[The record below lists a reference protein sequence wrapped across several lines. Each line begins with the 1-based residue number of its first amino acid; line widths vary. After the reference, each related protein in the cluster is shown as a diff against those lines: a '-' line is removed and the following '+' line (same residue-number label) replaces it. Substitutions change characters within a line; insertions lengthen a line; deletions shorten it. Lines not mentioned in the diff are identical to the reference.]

1 MINYIIY
8 KKEKALMKYQIKN
21 ASISLGGNPILNEI
35 NIEITENSH
44 IGIVGR
50 NGAGKTTLLN
60 ALIHNE
66 LLEEGLEEEK
76 FEIIKIGSC
85 SIGYLEQITFNDETR
100 TLLEE
105 IKNCYPEI
113 MALEQKIEKLTKVLE
128 SDTSEKTISDYTNAL
143 DTFKTI
149 GGYSYQKEYEIML
162 KKFGFTENDKNKPI
176 SFFSGG
182 ERTKIA
188 FLKLLLGKQDILLL
202 DEPTNH
208 LDITAIEWLEN
219 YLKNYKGAFIIVS
232 HDRMFLNNTVNTI
245 YDVENG
251 KTTKYIGNY
260 EHFERQKKENYE
272 RQLKDFER
280 QQKEIARLY
289 ALYEKF
295 RGKPSKA
302 KMALSKLHM
311 IERMDK
317 IERPRASNIKTFKMN
332 LNKMENSGK
341 NVLSLKD
348 LEIGYDKPIAK
359 LTLEIMQGQ
368 KIGIIGANGTGKS
381 TLIKTIKGNLKQLKG
396 HISFGYHVKMG
407 YFDQNL
413 EMMNNENTV
422 LEEFKAAFPD
432 CLENEARSALGAFL
446 FSGLDVD
453 KKINVLSGGEK
464 VRLSL
469 CKILYE
475 IPNLLLL
482 DEPTNHLD
490 LIGKEQ
496 LETILDS
503 YKGTIL
509 FVSHDR
515 YFIKKIAD
523 NLIVFNENGAKFY
536 PYDYATYKE
545 KNIEVESS
553 SFTKEIVKMQKPKE
567 KNDNRNHQ
575 KELTKIEKEITKLEN
590 EKKNYNEEL
599 YKEENYTDYQ
609 KINTLKQKIE
619 EIDNQLKELEKEWE
633 ELVIKIE

>member
-1 MINYIIY
+1 
-8 KKEKALMKYQIKN
+8 MKYQIKN
-21 ASISLGGNPILNEI
+21 ASISFGGNPILNEI
-35 NIEITENSH
+35 NLEITENSH

-66 LLEEGLEEEK
+66 LLEEGIEEEK
-76 FEIIKIGSC
+76 MEITKIGSC

-100 TLLEE
+100 SLLEE

-113 MALEQKIEKLTKVLE
+113 RALEHKIEKLTKELE
-128 SDTSEKTISDYTNAL
+128 KNTSEKIICDYTNAL
-143 DTFKTI
+143 DNFEHI

-162 KKFGFTENDKNKPI
+162 KKFGFTENDKEKPI
-176 SFFSGG
+176 SSFSGG

-188 FLKLLLGKQDILLL
+188 FLKLLLGHQDILLL

-245 YDVENG
+245 YNVENG

-260 EHFERQKKENYE
+260 EQFEHQKKENYE
-272 RQLKDFER
+272 KNLKNYER
-280 QQKEIARLY
+280 QQKEIARLN

-295 RGKPSKA
+295 RGKPTKA
-302 KMALSKLHM
+302 KMVLSKLHM

-317 IERPRASNIKTFKMN
+317 IERPRKASTKTFKMN

-341 NVLSLKD
+341 NVLSLKE
-348 LEIGYDKPIAK
+348 LEIGYEKPIAK
-359 LTLEIMQGQ
+359 LTLEIIQGQ

-381 TLIKTIKGNLKQLKG
+381 TLLKTIKGSLKKLKG
-396 HISFGYHVKMG
+396 QISFGYHVKVG

-413 EMMNNENTV
+413 EMINTEHTI

-446 FSGLDVD
+446 FSGMDVQ
-453 KKINVLSGGEK
+453 KKISVLSGGEK

-475 IPNLLLL
+475 KPNFLIL

-496 LETILDS
+496 LENILES

-515 YFIKKIAD
+515 YFVKKIAD
-523 NLIVFNENGAKFY
+523 NLIVFDESGAKFY
-536 PYDYATYKE
+536 PYNYDTYKE
-545 KNIEVESS
+545 KNIEVTNSTP
-553 SFTKEIVKMQKPKE
+553 TKEITKKQKTKE
-567 KNDNRNHQ
+567 KIDNKNVQ
-575 KELTKIEKEITKLEN
+575 KELTKVEKEIAKLEN
-590 EKKNYNEEL
+590 EKKKHNEEL

-609 KINTLKQKIE
+609 KLNALKQKIE
-619 EIDNQLKELEKEWE
+619 ELEIQLKKLEKEWE
-633 ELVIKIE
+633 ELATKIE